1 MSNEMKKQAPQP
13 GIGPRRGNMFAET
26 EYAKDI
32 GWTLKRIGSYFA
44 KENKLIAGMLAAVLG
59 GTLCGIYAPM
69 LQSNAVDIIA
79 GQRSGDLKTTIFFML
94 ATYLLISVMRL
105 LQGVFSA
112 KLSLRIVTQL
122 REELFGKVIDLPI
135 KYTDTH
141 SHGDVMSRMT
151 NDVENISTTVSQA
164 LPSLFSGVLTIIGT
178 AAIMIW
184 YCWQLA
190 LLSCGTI
197 FLTVLV
203 TRLLSSFVRKYSKE
217 RQTLLGSMNGTV
229 EEIVNG
235 YRTVV
240 AYNRQDQSADKF
252 CDVSDKLTKA
262 GIRTEVCSGVMGPV
276 MNCIGN
282 IGFVIIAAFG
292 GYFAINGMIS
302 VGVISAFIVYAKQFS
317 RPINEIAQIYGQ
329 LQSAIAG
336 AERVFQVLD
345 ETSEDLYGLV
355 WEDQENVS
363 VRFEDVEF
371 GYVQG
376 KPVLKDF
383 NLTIPAGKKVALV
396 GSTGSGKSTVVNL
409 LMRYY
414 DADKGAIWI
423 NDQNVEEITRDSLR
437 KHVAIVLQD
446 TVLFSDTIHHNLQ
459 YANANATEEDIKKA
473 AEMSRCHEMIELL
486 PQGYDTFLT
495 GAGENIS
502 QGQRQLLAIA
512 RAFVAD
518 PRILILDEATSNV
531 DTRTEKAIQD
541 AMQQVMKGRT
551 SVVIAHRL
559 STIRDADLIVVLDQG
574 RIVEQ
579 GSHEELLARKQKY
592 YDLYMTQYAG
602 FAT

>member
-1 MSNEMKKQAPQP
+1 MRNETKRNQP
-13 GIGPRRGNMFAET
+13 PVLGPNRGNRFAET

-32 GWTLKRIGSYFA
+32 SWTLKRIGSYFA
-44 KENKLIAGMLAAVLG
+44 KEKKLIFGMLAAVLG
-59 GTLCGIYAPM
+59 GTLCGIYAPI

-79 GQRSGDLKTTIFFML
+79 GQRNGDLKTTLALML
-94 ATYLLISVMRL
+94 AAYLFVNLLRL
-105 LQGVFSA
+105 AQGVFSA
-112 KLSLRIVTQL
+112 RLSLRIVKQF

-151 NDVENISTTVSQA
+151 NDVENISATVSQA

-178 AAIMIW
+178 AAIMLW
-184 YCWQLA
+184 LCWQLA
-190 LLSCGTI
+190 LLSCASI
-197 FLTVLV
+197 LLTVIA
-203 TRLLSSFVRKYSKE
+203 TRLLSNYVRKYSKE

-240 AYNRQDQSADKF
+240 AYNEQEHSSERF
-252 CDVSDKLTKA
+252 CTVSDKLTKA
-262 GIRTEVCSGVMGPV
+262 GIRTEVCSGIMGPL

-282 IGFVIIAAFG
+282 IGFVVIAAFG
-292 GYFAINGMIS
+292 GYFAIHGLIS

-355 WEDQENVS
+355 WEDDENVT
-363 VRFEDVEF
+363 VRFEDVQF
-371 GYVQG
+371 GYNKD

-414 DADKGAIWI
+414 DIDKGAIWI

-446 TVLFSDTIHHNLQ
+446 TVLFSDTIRRNLQ
-459 YANANATEEDIKKA
+459 YANETATEAEIKKA
-473 AEMSRCHEMIELL
+473 AAMSRCHEMIELL
-486 PQGYDTFLT
+486 PQGYDTLLT

-512 RAFVAD
+512 RAFVAN

-551 SVVIAHRL
+551 SIVIAHRL

-579 GSHEELLARKQKY
+579 GSHEELLARRQKY
-592 YDLYMTQYAG
+592 YELYMTQYAG